1 MADKKEYVKLWVSYE
16 SYFEAFS
23 DVEVGRLVRAMMKY
37 RVSREEPKFNGNERF
52 IWPAIRRDI
61 DESLEA
67 QESISAARSEAGKQ
81 GGRPKAKKANAFEE
95 SKKSHGQGQ
104 GQGQG
109 HGHGQGQGQDNS
121 ARARDP
127 ALAAVIDAYR
137 SRICATPSTSS
148 MDELKGYVE
157 RMGPEC
163 CQKAIDAA
171 VDAGVRSW
179 AYVRSILQAR
189 EAQGVK
195 SLEDWQ
201 RADEEHE
208 RRKKANQPVKKG
220 QITSTDP
227 AKLKA
232 DMDWMEEFLKKT
244 GG

>member
-1 MADKKEYVKLWVSYE
+1 MGRGQFTFYASFASALSRIKKKADRADAYDAICNYALYGTEPDMEKLPDSAAIAFDLIRPTLDASRRKAESGKTGGSRKQTGSKPEANRKLEQTGREKEKE
-16 SYFEAFS
+16 KE
-23 DVEVGRLVRAMMKY
+23 
-37 RVSREEPKFNGNERF
+37 NEKENE
-52 IWPAIRRDI
+52 IENE
-61 DESLEA
+61 DECL
-67 QESISAARSEAGKQ
+67 ISARNAG
-81 GGRPKAKKANAFEE
+81 
-95 SKKSHGQGQ
+95 
-104 GQGQG
+104 
-109 HGHGQGQGQDNS
+109 
-121 ARARDP
+121 
-127 ALAAVIDAYR
+127 LAAVIDAYR

-208 RRKKANQPVKKG
+208 RRKKASQPVKKG
-220 QITSTDP
+220 QITSGDP
-227 AKLKA
+227 AKFKSDL
-232 DMDWMEEFLKKT
+232 DWMDKFLEET
-244 GG
+244 EGNG

>member
-1 MADKKEYVKLWVSYE
+1 MGRGQFTFYASFASALSRIKKKADRADAYDAICNYALYGTEPDMEKLPDSAAIAFDLIRPTLDASRRKAESGKTGGSRKQTGSKPEANRKLEEIAREKE
-16 SYFEAFS
+16 
-23 DVEVGRLVRAMMKY
+23 
-37 RVSREEPKFNGNERF
+37 NENEKENE
-52 IWPAIRRDI
+52 IENE
-61 DESLEA
+61 DECL
-67 QESISAARSEAGKQ
+67 ISARDAG
-81 GGRPKAKKANAFEE
+81 
-95 SKKSHGQGQ
+95 
-104 GQGQG
+104 
-109 HGHGQGQGQDNS
+109 
-121 ARARDP
+121 
-127 ALAAVIDAYR
+127 LAAVIDAYR

-208 RRKKANQPVKKG
+208 RRKKASQPVKKG
-220 QITSTDP
+220 QITSGDP
-227 AKLKA
+227 AKFKSDL
-232 DMDWMEEFLKKT
+232 DWMDKFLEKT